1 MKTTIT
7 ACLMTL
13 ALAACAVTPPGE
25 ERTADNHV
33 PPLRIYIKD
42 MAIERAGLVEV
53 QFSRP
58 EKFYSGDW
66 PVELDI
72 NDVTLAKLL
81 PGEKLSI
88 WLKPGASYTFSAK
101 PQQILRIPT
110 YMKNADLTIDLTT
123 TGVYHISIDADEKGY
138 VLHRIN

>member
-13 ALAACAVTPPGE
+13 VLAACAVTPPGE
-25 ERTADNHV
+25 ERTADGHV
-33 PPLRIYIKD
+33 PTARIYIKD
-42 MAIERAGLVEV
+42 MAIQRAGLTEI

-66 PVELDI
+66 PVELAI
-72 NDVTLAKLL
+72 NDVALAKLL

-101 PQQILRIPT
+101 PQQSLRIPT
-110 YMKNADLTIDLTT
+110 YLQNGDITVELTNA
-123 TGVYHISIDADEKGY
+123 GVYRISIDADEKGY
-138 VLHRIN
+138 VLRRAN

>member
-7 ACLMTL
+7 ACLMTI

-42 MAIERAGLVEV
+42 MAKPNTGLAEV
-53 QFSRP
+53 QFTRP
-58 EKFYSGDW
+58 QTFYSGDW
-66 PVELDI
+66 PVELAI
-72 NDVTLAKLL
+72 NDVALAKML

-101 PQQILRIPT
+101 PAQSIRIPT
-110 YMKNADLTIDLTT
+110 YSKNVDLTIDLTNA
-123 TGVYHISIDADEKGY
+123 GVVRVNIDADEKGY
-138 VLHRIN
+138 VLRRVE